1 MKVSRLKNNGLAWT
15 LLPLLCSTIS
25 PVFAA
30 AVTVNDSAEL
40 KVAGTIS
47 PASCTLVLGTGTG
60 SAGEVAYGNISS
72 DMANALKGSY
82 QLLDEHLL
90 YDAVT
95 VQCQAATIIGVSTT
109 DDRASSVT
117 ASTTPVPTYNNN
129 GTEFGNATHFLG
141 LGSDDKGNAIGQYSG
156 TFIYLKV
163 DGIAANFSKCISEL
177 DSTGASTEQGGA
189 LVVNNCPAGQSHL
202 VMDTNNQ
209 PLSGR
214 VFTWDYAVRPLVK
227 SPKDLD
233 PSGFKLD
240 GSITVQ
246 VDYL

>member
-15 LLPLLCSTIS
+15 LLPLLCSVIS

-30 AVTVNDSAEL
+30 GTVSDSAEL

-47 PASCTLVLGTGTG
+47 PASCTLVLGTGAGT
-60 SAGEVAYGNISS
+60 AGEVAYGNINSA
-72 DMANALKGSY
+72 MGNALKGSY
-82 QLLDEHLL
+82 QLLDESLL
-90 YDAVT
+90 YDAVS
-95 VQCQAATIIGVSTT
+95 VQCEAATIIGVTTT

-117 ASTTPVPTYNNN
+117 ASTTPVPTYNND
-129 GTEFGNATHFLG
+129 GTEFGNATHFMG
-141 LGSDDKGNAIGQYSG
+141 LGTDNKGNSIGQYSG
-156 TFIYLKV
+156 TFIDLKV
-163 DGIAANFSKCISEL
+163 DGVAANFSKCISEL
-177 DSTGASTEQGGA
+177 DTTGASIEQGGA
-189 LVVNNCPAGQSHL
+189 LVVNNCPTGQSHL

-209 PLSGR
+209 ALSGR

-233 PSGFKLD
+233 PNGFRLD

>member
-15 LLPLLCSTIS
+15 LLPLLCSAMS
-25 PVFAA
+25 PAFA
-30 AVTVNDSAEL
+30 VDINDTAEL
-40 KVAGTIS
+40 KVAGTVS
-47 PASCTLVLGTGTG
+47 PASCTLVLGTGSG
-60 SAGEVAYGNISS
+60 AAGEVAYGNINTA
-72 DMANALKGSY
+72 MASALQGSY
-82 QLLDEHLL
+82 QLLDEKLL
-90 YDAVT
+90 PDAVT
-95 VQCQAATIIGVSTT
+95 VSCEAATIIGVSTT

-117 ASTTPVPTYNNN
+117 ASTTPVPTYNND

-141 LGSDDKGNAIGQYSG
+141 LGTDNKGNSIGQYSG
-156 TFIYLKV
+156 TFTGLKV
-163 DGIAANFSKCISEL
+163 DGVTANFSKCIDESNL
-177 DSTGASTEQGGA
+177 TGASVEQGGA

-202 VMDTNNQ
+202 VMDASNTA
-209 PLSGR
+209 LSGTR
-214 VFTWDYAVRPLVK
+214 FTWDYMVQALVK